1 MKFKAGDLVQVIEKH
16 RNNII
21 GIISEVCPTLGWD
34 PTKNELSSLRA
45 DQYSCKVVPIGKKT
59 SIQVRAKYLKI
70 YKGE

>member
-16 RNNII
+16 RSNII

-34 PTKNELSSLRA
+34 PTKNELLSLRE
-45 DQYSCKVVPIGKKT
+45 DQYSCKVVPIGQKT

-70 YKGE
+70 YEGD